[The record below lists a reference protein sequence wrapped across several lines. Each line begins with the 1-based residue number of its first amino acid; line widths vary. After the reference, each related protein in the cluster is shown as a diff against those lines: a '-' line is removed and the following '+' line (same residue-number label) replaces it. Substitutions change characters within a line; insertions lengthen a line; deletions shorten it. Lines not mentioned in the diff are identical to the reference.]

1 MSRKLITV
9 IIAIVIYN
17 NIYAQHSDDCKYFQ
31 VLTYIKYNAEFSNQ
45 LKTYLEFNRTR
56 NKAKCIDINVT
67 PWIEFIEIRQF
78 KDSVIADSVGI
89 NKETLSNDRLYYQ
102 TYNFEPYKST
112 LLEKSVSRNGD
123 VSLYLTFSKVVGNTL
138 LVEILNSDNQP
149 HRIRRIGK
157 GVKILFIFDQ
167 SGIIKTSLFNRVY
180 YN

>member
-9 IIAIVIYN
+9 IIVTVIYN

-31 VLTYIKYNAEFSNQ
+31 VLTYIKYNSEFSNQ
-45 LKTYLEFNRTR
+45 LKPYLDFNRKR
-56 NKAKCIDINVT
+56 DKAKYIDVNVT

-78 KDSVIADSVGI
+78 KDSIIADSVRI
-89 NKETLSNDRLYYQ
+89 NKEILSNDRLYYQ

-112 LLEKSVSRNGD
+112 LLEKNVSRNGD
-123 VSLYLTFSKVVGNTL
+123 VGLYLTFSRIIGNTL

-157 GVKILFIFDQ
+157 GVKMLFIFDQ
-167 SGIIKTSLFNRVY
+167 SGIIKTVLFNRVY